1 MDADGRPT
9 ISPSGNM
16 EELLAAM
23 TNRPYRAILDSV
35 KAEKRAAEATA
46 KRLARSVGRTRD
58 VNAMVAYASGLRGL
72 LYWLTHK
79 RRSSETSFPLFRPLT
94 EALIARHEFPPEL
107 LACFEP
113 ANGQRISS

>member
-1 MDADGRPT
+1 MNIENRPT
-9 ISPSGNM
+9 ISPSGKI

-23 TNRPYRAILDSV
+23 IDQPYRAILESV

-46 KRLARSVGRTRD
+46 KRLARSVGRAHD
-58 VNAMVAYASGLRGL
+58 ANAMVAYASGLRGL

-79 RRSSETSFPLFRPLT
+79 RPSSEISFPLFRSLT
-94 EALIARHEFPPEL
+94 ESLVARHEFPPEL

-113 ANGQRISS
+113 PKSTTISS